1 MYHDDV
7 PIIVYYDA
15 NVDAVAIHHLSHLL
29 PSQCTAIHRGNASL
43 ELPGNE
49 KFSFFNQYN
58 SRYLQWVKM
67 ENPEQRLHS
76 ISSEHM

>member
-43 ELPGNE
+43 ELLGKRNVRYLCVA
-49 KFSFFNQYN
+49 KFSFFNQN
-58 SRYLQWVKM
+58 HSRHL
-67 ENPEQRLHS
+67 L
-76 ISSEHM
+76 

>member
-7 PIIVYYDA
+7 LIIVYYDA

-43 ELPGNE
+43 ELLGNE
-49 KFSFFNQYN
+49 KFSFFNQYH
-58 SRYLQWVKM
+58 SRYLQWVKI

-76 ISSEHM
+76 I

>member
-29 PSQCTAIHRGNASL
+29 PSQSHALQYT
-43 ELPGNE
+43 EEMLPWSCWE
-49 KFSFFNQYN
+49 KEMLDIY
-58 SRYLQWVKM
+58 M
-67 ENPEQRLHS
+67 
-76 ISSEHM
+76 